1 MKPDMQ
7 INAPL
12 KGIVS
17 QEMLR
22 QKNFV
27 YHTLLGTEM
36 IKVMMYQCTSDCICV
51 QCVSTDFSG
60 AGEVVPRLRTFIT
73 LS

>member
-1 MKPDMQ
+1 MYRIWENLFKLATLYTKLVIQEEHNNEARYANQSDMQ

-22 QKNFV
+22 
-27 YHTLLGTEM
+27 
-36 IKVMMYQCTSDCICV
+36 
-51 QCVSTDFSG
+51 
-60 AGEVVPRLRTFIT
+60 
-73 LS
+73 